1 LAEGS
6 IELPESPGRIGV
18 IGSSMVDL
26 VTRTPRVPERGETL
40 EASAFAIAGGGK
52 GANQAVAA
60 ARLGSPV
67 MLVAKLGDDVFAQ
80 DTRATL
86 AGFGIDMRHVD
97 NVAGVPSGVA
107 SIFVEPGGENR
118 ILIVK
123 GANDHLRPADVD
135 RAAEDLAACDLIL
148 LQLEIPLDTVYH
160 AIDVAARLGRPV
172 LLNPA
177 PATPA
182 LDLARLRGVAF
193 FMPNQSE
200 LALLTGLS
208 TATPAEAARAAQ
220 RVRDA
225 GLPRVVVTLGAE
237 GALLVD
243 AHGIH
248 PIAPVPVG
256 VRDTTGA
263 GDAFIGAFAHFYLR
277 SGDVRD
283 ALRHASRYAALS
295 ITRDGTQ
302 QAFADAAS
310 FAAFCATLG

>member
-1 LAEGS
+1 
-6 IELPESPGRIGV
+6 
-18 IGSSMVDL
+18 MVDL
-26 VTRTPRVPERGETL
+26 VTRVSRVPERGETL
-40 EASAFAIAGGGK
+40 AAEGFAITGGGK

-60 ARLGSPV
+60 ARLGSAV

-80 DTRATL
+80 TTRAAL
-86 AGFGIDMRHVD
+86 AGFGIDMRHVGSI
-97 NVAGVPSGVA
+97 AGVPSGIA

-118 ILIVK
+118 IVICK

-135 RAAEDLAACDLIL
+135 RAAEDLRGCDLIL
-148 LQLEIPLDTVYH
+148 LQLEIPLDTVYR
-160 AIDVAARLGRPV
+160 AIEVAARLGRPV

-193 FMPNQSE
+193 CMPNQSE
-200 LALLTGLS
+200 LALLTGLP
-208 TATPAEAARAAQ
+208 TATPAQATLAAQ
-220 RVRDA
+220 RLLQA

-243 AHGIH
+243 AHGSQ
-248 PIAPVPVG
+248 PIAPVPVS

-263 GDAFIGAFAHFYLR
+263 GDAFIGAFAHFHAR
-277 SGDVRD
+277 GGDTLD
-283 ALRHASRYAALS
+283 ALRQASRYAALS

-302 QAFADAAS
+302 QAFADSAA
-310 FAAFCATLG
+310 FARFCATLA